1 MNKLENKKKILIIS
15 EKSDVHVK
23 RVLSFIDK
31 DKVDIDIIGMKIL
44 EDNGYFVEVNQ
55 QNTYLFKTKN
65 KKNDYYDICW
75 WRKPRYIEI
84 SEKFLKDPN
93 LYHIVNSE
101 KNNFFK
107 SIILNINIK
116 KWVNNISD
124 IDKSNYK
131 LLQLKLISEYNSDF
145 LNVPKTIVTNNK
157 NIIYKTFKKPFIM
170 KSLNSQK
177 LGTKNIGLKST
188 LTNLDNI
195 KNINLNSCPVICQ
208 EFIDK
213 AYEIRV
219 TIIGKKIFAVKI
231 FSHSE
236 KSKIDFRTDYK
247 NLTYEACELSKEIKN
262 ILLKINKYYKLNYSA
277 IDLIVDKDEK
287 IYFLEINPNGQYLW
301 IEDATNLS
309 ISLEIAKFL
318 ENY

>member
-15 EKSDVHVK
+15 ERSDVHVK

-31 DKVDIDIIGMKIL
+31 NKVDIDIIGMRSL
-44 EDNGYFVEVNQ
+44 EDYGYFVELSRK
-55 QNTYLFKTKN
+55 NTYLLKTKN
-65 KKNDYYDICW
+65 KRNDYYDLCW

-84 SEKFLKDPN
+84 SDEYLKDPN

-101 KNNFFK
+101 KIVFLE
-107 SIILNINIK
+107 SIVLNINIK
-116 KWVNNISD
+116 KWINNLS
-124 IDKSNYK
+124 SLYNTNYK
-131 LLQLKLISEYNSDF
+131 LLQLKLISEYNSDL

-157 NIIYKTFKKPFIM
+157 DIIYKNFKKSFII
-170 KSLNSQK
+170 KSLNNQK
-177 LGTKNIGLKST
+177 LGVKNIGLKST
-188 LTNLDNI
+188 LTNIDDI
-195 KNINLNSCPVICQ
+195 KKINLNSCPVICQ

-219 TIIGKKIFAVKI
+219 TIIGNKIFAAKI

-247 NLTYEACELSKEIKN
+247 NLTYEVYELSREMKN

-287 IYFLEINPNGQYLW
+287 VYFLEINPNGQYLW
-301 IEDATNLS
+301 IEDSTGLP